1 MGLIMSKELSSS
13 SMQGME
19 QVDRYRQSEAVTEQS
34 QIVHPFNVENLLP
47 RKKHSDKDAL
57 FSLLSAEFELEVN
70 VSEACSSCYGG
81 GGHCELEQNGE
92 FQCDIAKK
100 DCNTGYG
107 CFYTKPSVSLKTQ
120 NRKVLAGLEEK
131 RESVK
136 VGLQGSPTSVKGGS
150 FVGYELRN
158 VPSGPDPL
166 HHNRASPEKP
176 RTP

>member
-1 MGLIMSKELSSS
+1 MASR
-13 SMQGME
+13 SMFTCLAFLLVLCFVLME
-19 QVDRYRQSEAVTEQS
+19 
-34 QIVHPFNVENLLP
+34 
-47 RKKHSDKDAL
+47 DA
-57 FSLLSAEFELEVN
+57 S
-70 VSEACSSCYGG
+70 
-81 GGHCELEQNGE
+81 
-92 FQCDIAKK
+92 

-107 CFYTKPSVSLKTQ
+107 CFYTKPSVSLMTQ

-136 VGLQGSPTSVKGGS
+136 VGLQGSATSVNGGS

>member
-1 MGLIMSKELSSS
+1 MHIISSPVLIPAVFYPLVSLSAKFCYALPYRSSS
-13 SMQGME
+13 SG
-19 QVDRYRQSEAVTEQS
+19 QV
-34 QIVHPFNVENLLP
+34 L
-47 RKKHSDKDAL
+47 
-57 FSLLSAEFELEVN
+57 
-70 VSEACSSCYGG
+70 
-81 GGHCELEQNGE
+81 
-92 FQCDIAKK
+92 

-136 VGLQGSPTSVKGGS
+136 VGLQGSPTSVNGGS